1 MIYGC
6 MADSPG
12 SRLNEVAGVR
22 GGGDCERHSHRQ
34 PVQDLV
40 VKTKVV
46 KTKVHGLYVTSH
58 YRYFENTKS
67 KTIYYGF
74 NRPPLPLKP
83 TEMRGLE
90 SGESSD
96 RRNTLNTPNTL

>member
-12 SRLNEVAGVR
+12 SRLSEVAGVR

-34 PVQDLV
+34 PMQDLV

-46 KTKVHGLYVTSH
+46 KTKVV
-58 YRYFENTKS
+58 
-67 KTIYYGF
+67 KTNVRCMDF
-74 NRPPLPLKP
+74 
-83 TEMRGLE
+83 
-90 SGESSD
+90 
-96 RRNTLNTPNTL
+96 TLHRALQILIL

>member
-12 SRLNEVAGVR
+12 SRLSEVAGVR

-46 KTKVHGLYVTSH
+46 KTNKRCMNFTLH
-58 YRYFENTKS
+58 YRGQFENTKS
-67 KTIYYGF
+67 LTIVLKPYGF
-74 NRPPLPLKP
+74 NRQ
-83 TEMRGLE
+83 TRDART
-90 SGESSD
+90 GESSD
-96 RRNTLNTPNTL
+96 